1 MSKDIYFIRVYK
13 SFFGR
18 VRGKERS
25 KNITRKIMVMNAMK
39 NYTVTKNKV
48 IENSLVTIFDYNML
62 LSKIKISQNMITF
75 PFYRSN
81 IRKELE

>member
-1 MSKDIYFIRVYK
+1 
-13 SFFGR
+13 
-18 VRGKERS
+18 
-25 KNITRKIMVMNAMK
+25 MNAMK

-48 IENSLVTIFDYNML
+48 IENSLVTIFDYNVL

-81 IRKELE
+81 IHKELE

>member
-25 KNITRKIMVMNAMK
+25 KNITRKIMVMNTMK
-39 NYTVTKNKV
+39 NYTVTKNNV
-48 IENSLVTIFDYNML
+48 IENSLVTIVDYNML
-62 LSKIKISQNMITF
+62 LSKIRVSQNMITF
-75 PFYRSN
+75 PFSRSN
-81 IRKELE
+81 IHKELE

>member
-25 KNITRKIMVMNAMK
+25 KNITRKIMVMNTMK
-39 NYTVTKNKV
+39 NYTVTKNNV

-62 LSKIKISQNMITF
+62 LSKIRVSQNMITF
-75 PFYRSN
+75 PFSRSN
-81 IRKELE
+81 IHKELE

>member
-81 IRKELE
+81 IHKELE